1 MGICQ
6 HFLQTLRS
14 SINNNKSQQL
24 YIQAL
29 EQTNPNQYE
38 PFSRKQ
44 NMITEQYKD
53 TVFFSNLFARHYPLE
68 YKQIKQILQQNHVR
82 SGLLYNTADYWCR
95 DYMPVQR
102 YYNDFVQFKYFPDYL
117 QGKEPYRTDS
127 TPVIQS
133 LKLNFHYN
141 QSPLNIDGGNI
152 VSCEQKQQETSHV
165 PKLKSDIIMT
175 EKIFKENPSFTR
187 QQVMEELCKTFPD
200 DDIILI
206 PWDKEDICGHTDG
219 IVHNI
224 GDGKIL
230 ANLNLYPQA
239 IAKEMRKR
247 FEARFDVVDLEISKY
262 HENSWAYINM
272 LQTRDII
279 IVPGLGLP
287 QDKEALEQIRKL
299 HPSYEDRIYQVNIAT
314 IIKEWGGGI
323 NCMTWTVSNEMSK
336 LHHTNELDKRFKV
349 IVNHPNI
356 HALSWEDIS
365 FAGNY
370 QPTLLPYELDKLYF
384 GF

>member
-1 MGICQ
+1 
-6 HFLQTLRS
+6 
-14 SINNNKSQQL
+14 
-24 YIQAL
+24 
-29 EQTNPNQYE
+29 
-38 PFSRKQ
+38 
-44 NMITEQYKD
+44 MITEQYKD

-117 QGKEPYRTDS
+117 QEKGPYRTDS

-152 VSCEQKQQETSHV
+152 VSCEQKQQETAHV

-175 EKIFKENPSFTR
+175 EKIFKENPSFTH

-230 ANLNLYPQA
+230 VNLNLYPQA

-247 FEARFDVVDLEISKY
+247 LEARFDVVDLEISKY

-299 HPSYEDRIYQVNIAT
+299 HPSYEDKIYQVNIAT

-323 NCMTWTVSNEMSK
+323 NCLTWTVSNEMSK
-336 LHHTNELDKRFKV
+336 LHHTNELDKRFKA